1 MTFFL
6 FAKQL
11 VDMFYQYHT
20 LDYMMVILVV
30 LLLIYQVALVRPDI
44 RKRFMLTDGIVI
56 LLGLLLT
63 ITFWRSGNGY
73 QIYFKVLSSFLIYFV
88 L

>member
-11 VDMFYQYHT
+11 VDMLYQYHT

-30 LLLIYQVALVRPDI
+30 LLLIYQIALVRPNI
-44 RKRFMLTDGIVI
+44 RKRFMLTDGIVV
-56 LLGLLLT
+56 LLSALLT
-63 ITFWRSGNGY
+63 GIRFILR
-73 QIYFKVLSSFLIYFV
+73 
-88 L
+88 

>member
-56 LLGLLLT
+56 
-63 ITFWRSGNGY
+63 
-73 QIYFKVLSSFLIYFV
+73 
-88 L
+88 